1 MEPRSKSEQMKQSA
15 EEAAD
20 NIREATEEARN
31 RLNELW
37 DVGRERATEYAKVT
51 DQKIRENPY
60 QTIGIAFGIGLLIGV
75 LINRGGRSED

>member
-1 MEPRSKSEQMKQSA
+1 MEPRSKEQLKQTA
-15 EEAAD
+15 EEAAE
-20 NIREATEEARN
+20 NIQEATEAARN

-37 DVGRERATEYAKVT
+37 DVGKERAAECAKAT

-75 LINRGGRSED
+75 LINRGSRSED

>member
-1 MEPRSKSEQMKQSA
+1 MEPRSKEQLKQTA
-15 EEAAD
+15 EEATE
-20 NIREATEEARN
+20 NVQEATEAARN

-37 DVGRERATEYAKVT
+37 DVGKERATEYAKVT